1 MEKLKEYL
9 VYLYLIPMWAMLIYF
24 MVKVNSEPQPIR
36 HNICTVAEISPDI
49 TPEER
54 KRCRE
59 IRGHKL

>member
-1 MEKLKEYL
+1 MKKIEEYAIFL
-9 VYLYLIPMWAMLIYF
+9 CLIPAWVLLLYCL
-24 MVKVNSEPQPIR
+24 VVVNINPPTR
-36 HNICTVAEISPDI
+36 HNVCTVAEISPDV

>member
-24 MVKVNSEPQPIR
+24 MVKVNVDPPVR
-36 HNICTVAEISPDI
+36 HNVCTVAEISPDV

-54 KRCRE
+54 KRCRD

>member
-1 MEKLKEYL
+1 MKLVEAAAIGFYVVIALITMYFIVL
-9 VYLYLIPMWAMLIYF
+9 VN
-24 MVKVNSEPQPIR
+24 VNPPPARQ
-36 HNICTVAEISPDI
+36 NICTVAEISPDI